1 MPDFASSVAAVFA
14 CFVQQH
20 FEGRLADMPAE
31 SPHYIKQR
39 KIIDKEALQCMY
51 LRFEAP
57 GDIGVDV
64 AAGAGCGSDFSCLVG
79 EAEPVLVF
87 IMPMLE

>member
-1 MPDFASSVAAVFA
+1 M
-14 CFVQQH
+14 
-20 FEGRLADMPAE
+20 
-31 SPHYIKQR
+31 
-39 KIIDKEALQCMY
+39 KIIDNQALQFMY